1 MLPEGFGAR
10 LRGRKRMLGYSARM
24 SLLDHALQAGARPV
38 VAPAAARPRIA
49 VLAGAGGSLG
59 SAVLEEALSQGGF
72 AQVRVLV
79 TEPVAAAMRG
89 FQASTLDQLG
99 ELQPAPDTAFVVFD
113 RERHANGR
121 EAAFLRPQPEELVP
135 LARRLRALGVQR
147 LIVVLPHAPALLP
160 QALQHGLATL
170 DEQALASLHFD
181 HLVIVR
187 SAQAQEAPD
196 TLRGLRRLARALLSQ
211 LHWMVPEQQQPV
223 RASKVAAFVARL
235 ARRLPQAPAGTRVA
249 PPELLWHA
257 AQRVDLDSLIDAWLE
272 RGELP
277 ARAAAG

>member
-1 MLPEGFGAR
+1 
-10 LRGRKRMLGYSARM
+10 MLGYSARM

-89 FQASTLDQLG
+89 FQASTLEQLAA
-99 ELQPAPDTAFVVFD
+99 LQPAPDTAFVVFD

-121 EAAFLRPQPEELVP
+121 EAAFLRPRPEDLLP
-135 LARRLRALGVQR
+135 LARRLHGVGVRR
-147 LIVVLPHAPALLP
+147 LLVVLPHAPALLP
-160 QALQHGLATL
+160 QALRHGLATL
-170 DEQALASLHFD
+170 DEQALASLHFE
-181 HLVIVR
+181 HLVLVR
-187 SAQAQEAPD
+187 SAQSQDPADHP
-196 TLRGLRRLARALLSQ
+196 RGLRRLARALLSQ

-223 RASKVAAFVARL
+223 RASKIAAFVARL
-235 ARRLPQAPAGTRVA
+235 ARRLPSASPGTRVA
-249 PPELLWHA
+249 PPELLWAA
-257 AQRVDLDSLIDAWLE
+257 AQRVELDALVDAWLAT
-272 RGELP
+272 GEVP
-277 ARAAAG
+277 ALSRAG